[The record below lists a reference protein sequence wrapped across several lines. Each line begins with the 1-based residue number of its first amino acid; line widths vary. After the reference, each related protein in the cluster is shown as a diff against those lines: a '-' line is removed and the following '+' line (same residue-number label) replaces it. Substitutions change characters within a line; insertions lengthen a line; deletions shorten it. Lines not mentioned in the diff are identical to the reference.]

1 MNDFKQKDRL
11 ASRAF
16 SIKTSIRTRMLQI
29 ASELDEVIPLGR
41 GDPDFDSPSTIV
53 EAGIEAL
60 EGGLH
65 HYTGPAGMPELRE
78 SIAAK
83 LASDNNLHYSSE
95 NIVVTNGCQEAL
107 FISILTLVNP
117 GDEVILQ
124 APRFESFDHMVRIA
138 GGTIVS
144 VPTFEE
150 HDYALQASA
159 VREVITD
166 KTKLIVIANPNNPT
180 GSLISRDEL
189 DKLVRLV
196 IENDLLVIS
205 DEIYEKIIFDD
216 FEHHSLAEFDGMM
229 DRTVTVN
236 GFSKSYAMTGW
247 RVGYIAAPEW
257 LIESAVEIK
266 HSISICTPPAMQK
279 GALAALHN
287 AKDDYPAGGM
297 YVYTN
302 VSNTGLNAEEF
313 CMRLLRETGVMIFP
327 GTLFG
332 DPGNRHVRITLLSPQ
347 SIISKALERM
357 KDFVNNL

>member
-287 AKDDYPAGGM
+287 AKDDLLDMVRRYQGRRDVILQGLDRMNLSYGYPAGGM

-302 VSNTGLNAEEF
+302 VSNTGLNAE
-313 CMRLLRETGVMIFP
+313 
-327 GTLFG
+327 
-332 DPGNRHVRITLLSPQ
+332 N
-347 SIISKALERM
+347 
-357 KDFVNNL
+357 FV